1 MSDKATLVRVFAHEL
16 RNTLSPIRSAAQ
28 LLRMRQAS
36 PEQLDATLKIMERA
50 LDSTLATIDR
60 FVDADAVMQGDVAL
74 ATASHGLAGMVAQAI
89 EQAGEI
95 AKSAGARIRTTVP
108 EDVRVEADAGR
119 TTALIAQLIEQAVAQ
134 SAAPADVEITTELKA
149 QEVALAIAYMPSAE
163 APSPDAM
170 LASFRST
177 HRGGLGLRVAQR
189 VVELQGGS
197 LTASNESSGRQ
208 VLRLQ
213 LGRSSA
219 DAMASEP
226 SGALRPNGTGAGDD
240 RHGTA
245 RPDTGACASAGARDS
260 SQGVPGMRSRILIVD
275 DNAAVRGAYREA
287 LEEMGY
293 EVMLAADGEEA
304 LRVAESG
311 APQVALIDIHLPRIN
326 GYQVA
331 RRLRARHPADR
342 LTLVMLSGMMLDA
355 DLVRLSKSAGFDHCL
370 DKGDGPRALD
380 RLLRAS

>member
-1 MSDKATLVRVFAHEL
+1 V
-16 RNTLSPIRSAAQ
+16 
-28 LLRMRQAS
+28 
-36 PEQLDATLKIMERA
+36 
-50 LDSTLATIDR
+50 
-60 FVDADAVMQGDVAL
+60 
-74 ATASHGLAGMVAQAI
+74 
-89 EQAGEI
+89 
-95 AKSAGARIRTTVP
+95 
-108 EDVRVEADAGR
+108 
-119 TTALIAQLIEQAVAQ
+119 
-134 SAAPADVEITTELKA
+134 
-149 QEVALAIAYMPSAE
+149 
-163 APSPDAM
+163 
-170 LASFRST
+170 
-177 HRGGLGLRVAQR
+177 
-189 VVELQGGS
+189 
-197 LTASNESSGRQ
+197 
-208 VLRLQ
+208 
-213 LGRSSA
+213 
-219 DAMASEP
+219 
-226 SGALRPNGTGAGDD
+226 
-240 RHGTA
+240 
-245 RPDTGACASAGARDS
+245 
-260 SQGVPGMRSRILIVD
+260 RSRILIVD